1 MPLITALIL
10 IPRWGMTFE
19 SLVLLTMAEVHLAN
33 NLRTA
38 PDTYTPIKVPPPSRQ
53 RCPLSAYVQVME
65 RSLHSAR
72 ACFVENLAP
81 VLTSGEL
88 AVLDSWYRLL
98 DTNPDLDMEVDLVIY
113 LQTSPEVSIS
123 RVQSRSRSEEQQ
135 VTIVV
140 NIIPDPFRYFWPH
153 PRSLPT
159 SSTACTDCTRTGCCT
174 TTPRPRS
181 PRRRSHH

>member
-1 MPLITALIL
+1 
-10 IPRWGMTFE
+10 
-19 SLVLLTMAEVHLAN
+19 
-33 NLRTA
+33 
-38 PDTYTPIKVPPPSRQ
+38 
-53 RCPLSAYVQVME
+53 ME

-135 VTIVV
+135 VTITA
-140 NIIPDPFRYFWPH
+140 NIIPDPFKYFLLH
-153 PRSLPT
+153 PRSPPS
-159 SSTACTDCTRTGCCT
+159 SSTACTASTRTGCCT

-181 PRRRSHH
+181 PRRRSHY

>member
-1 MPLITALIL
+1 
-10 IPRWGMTFE
+10 
-19 SLVLLTMAEVHLAN
+19 
-33 NLRTA
+33 
-38 PDTYTPIKVPPPSRQ
+38 
-53 RCPLSAYVQVME
+53 ME

-140 NIIPDPFRYFWPH
+140 NIIPDPFRYFLPH

-159 SSTACTDCTRTGCCT
+159 SSTACMGCTRTGCCT

-181 PRRRSHH
+181 PRRRSHY

>member
-1 MPLITALIL
+1 
-10 IPRWGMTFE
+10 
-19 SLVLLTMAEVHLAN
+19 
-33 NLRTA
+33 
-38 PDTYTPIKVPPPSRQ
+38 
-53 RCPLSAYVQVME
+53 ME

-153 PRSLPT
+153 QRFPPT
-159 SSTACTDCTRTGCCT
+159 SSTACTGCTRTGCCT

>member
-1 MPLITALIL
+1 MKALVGAFNQEKALVGAFLIVPLHRLESGTALTI
-10 IPRWGMTFE
+10 
-19 SLVLLTMAEVHLAN
+19 N
-33 NLRTA
+33 
-38 PDTYTPIKVPPPSRQ
+38 
-53 RCPLSAYVQVME
+53 VQVME

-81 VLTSGEL
+81 VLTSGEV

-135 VTIVV
+135 VTIRA
-140 NIIPDPFRYFWPH
+140 NIFPDPFKYF
-153 PRSLPT
+153 
-159 SSTACTDCTRTGCCT
+159 
-174 TTPRPRS
+174 
-181 PRRRSHH
+181 

>member
-1 MPLITALIL
+1 
-10 IPRWGMTFE
+10 
-19 SLVLLTMAEVHLAN
+19 
-33 NLRTA
+33 
-38 PDTYTPIKVPPPSRQ
+38 
-53 RCPLSAYVQVME
+53 ME

-81 VLTSGEL
+81 VLTSGEV

-135 VTIVV
+135 VTITA
-140 NIIPDPFRYFWPH
+140 NIIPDPFKYFF
-153 PRSLPT
+153 
-159 SSTACTDCTRTGCCT
+159 G
-174 TTPRPRS
+174 RPQG
-181 PRRRSHH
+181 PRRVLLPHARAAPGLAAAPQLLGPGLRTPGHINRTLIHHKVQYLNSHPNTGSGDQR

>member
-1 MPLITALIL
+1 
-10 IPRWGMTFE
+10 
-19 SLVLLTMAEVHLAN
+19 
-33 NLRTA
+33 
-38 PDTYTPIKVPPPSRQ
+38 
-53 RCPLSAYVQVME
+53 ME

-81 VLTSGEL
+81 VLTSGEV

-135 VTIVV
+135 VTITA
-140 NIIPDPFRYFWPH
+140 NIIPDPFKYFLGAPKVPAEFFYRMHGLHQDWLLH
-153 PRSLPT
+153 HN
-159 SSTACTDCTRTGCCT
+159 SSAQVSAPQVTLLDIMLLNLYIHKVQYLKSQPNAGSGDQR
-174 TTPRPRS
+174 
-181 PRRRSHH
+181 